1 MENKEKQ
8 VRKIAQR
15 VMTKYKLHPP
25 VDMMGLIQEK
35 GITCVEENLGTNA
48 DGYSDLKDSDLKI
61 VLNSAIQY
69 EPRKRFTLAHEL
81 GHIFISWHSDVTLC
95 VTDNEYSEH
104 NKLDIQ
110 EHEAN
115 VFASEILMPTEWVK
129 EMLTL
134 NENRSL
140 EYNIKQL
147 CTIANTSIM
156 ACFYALENAMKSGN
170 VIVVSGD
177 MFFPKPCLSDYNS
190 AQIVEDF
197 KKIEGQIK
205 ELLKQGR
212 NVFVLMGNNDNCYI
226 YTGEKQYSGT
236 GRNARQTNIVREF
249 NAYSFLPIKLN
260 VTEVVGE
267 RIDICCSS
275 PYRDFFTNTRTC
287 YYYASYFSVAENSTI
302 LGKIKGTD
310 KVVAAVIPYGSGKI
324 VLLPQI
330 YEEEE
335 YKTEDVWKENGKKY
349 LDSLFEL
356 NRRLKITD
364 EEMDLPGWT
373 QNIYILDEKVKLKKQ
388 NTIENKIAKLEKE
401 LDKERIAVQEVQK
414 YKLLLTSSGTT
425 LEEIVKQVLDELGF
439 TILEAEKGRSDI
451 IAKYGEVAIVAE
463 IKGVTKSAAEK
474 HAAQLEKWVAQYIEE
489 NEVSPKGMLIVN
501 GFCDMPLNE
510 RLEDVFPQQM
520 LKYCVSRGHVLLT
533 STQLLCLYIEVCK
546 NPICKEERITELLS
560 CVGKYER
567 YREIKDYL
575 K

>member
-177 MFFPKPCLSDYNS
+177 MFFPKKFISD
-190 AQIVEDF
+190 
-197 KKIEGQIK
+197 
-205 ELLKQGR
+205 
-212 NVFVLMGNNDNCYI
+212 
-226 YTGEKQYSGT
+226 
-236 GRNARQTNIVREF
+236 
-249 NAYSFLPIKLN
+249 
-260 VTEVVGE
+260 
-267 RIDICCSS
+267 
-275 PYRDFFTNTRTC
+275 
-287 YYYASYFSVAENSTI
+287 
-302 LGKIKGTD
+302 
-310 KVVAAVIPYGSGKI
+310 
-324 VLLPQI
+324 
-330 YEEEE
+330 
-335 YKTEDVWKENGKKY
+335 KT
-349 LDSLFEL
+349 
-356 NRRLKITD
+356 
-364 EEMDLPGWT
+364 
-373 QNIYILDEKVKLKKQ
+373 
-388 NTIENKIAKLEKE
+388 
-401 LDKERIAVQEVQK
+401 
-414 YKLLLTSSGTT
+414 
-425 LEEIVKQVLDELGF
+425 
-439 TILEAEKGRSDI
+439 
-451 IAKYGEVAIVAE
+451 
-463 IKGVTKSAAEK
+463 
-474 HAAQLEKWVAQYIEE
+474 
-489 NEVSPKGMLIVN
+489 
-501 GFCDMPLNE
+501 
-510 RLEDVFPQQM
+510 
-520 LKYCVSRGHVLLT
+520 
-533 STQLLCLYIEVCK
+533 
-546 NPICKEERITELLS
+546 
-560 CVGKYER
+560 
-567 YREIKDYL
+567 
-575 K
+575 

>member
-177 MFFPKPCLSDYNS
+177 MFFPKKFISDRRMT
-190 AQIVEDF
+190 
-197 KKIEGQIK
+197 
-205 ELLKQGR
+205 L
-212 NVFVLMGNNDNCYI
+212 
-226 YTGEKQYSGT
+226 
-236 GRNARQTNIVREF
+236 
-249 NAYSFLPIKLN
+249 
-260 VTEVVGE
+260 
-267 RIDICCSS
+267 
-275 PYRDFFTNTRTC
+275 
-287 YYYASYFSVAENSTI
+287 
-302 LGKIKGTD
+302 KGTD

-364 EEMDLPGWT
+364 EEMDLPGWA